1 MKSFV
6 TLGFAAVVTALPQA
20 SSESECA
27 STAPS
32 EFAITT
38 VNATTT
44 PSKRS
49 FERRQL
55 DGTLMISLNDGKL
68 TDQAGRTGYIA
79 GNYQFQFDS
88 PVQENAKETEGCGL
102 CSNGSMSLMGS
113 TVFYQCLSGDFYN
126 LYSQSTGA
134 QCIPIHIQA
143 TMAGPSSSGVSQ
155 ISDGQP
161 QATSAGPAV
170 SQISDGQPQASK
182 PVVTQISDGQPQASA
197 PAPVVTQISDG
208 QPQASAPVVTQI
220 SDGQPQ
226 ASAPVVT
233 QISDGQPQASAPLV
247 TQISDGQPQASAPA
261 GNLTGNATMPSM
273 PEFTGAAATG
283 AASIGALAAGFF
295 ALFALF

>member
-6 TLGFAAVVTALPQA
+6 AAGLVAAVAAYPQA

-27 STAPS
+27 SSADGT
-32 EFAITT
+32 FAITT
-38 VNATTT
+38 VNATEAPTR
-44 PSKRS
+44 RS
-49 FERRQL
+49 IERRQL
-55 DGTLMISLNDGKL
+55 DGTLMLSLEDGKL

-79 GNYQFQFDS
+79 ANYQFQFDA
-88 PVQENAKETEGCGL
+88 PVQEGALESEGFGL

-143 TMAGPSSSGVSQ
+143 TMSEGTSGVSQ
-155 ISDGQP
+155 IPDGQP
-161 QATSAGPAV
+161 QATSAAV
-170 SQISDGQPQASK
+170 TQISDGQPQASTPG
-182 PVVTQISDGQPQASA
+182 PVVTQISDGQPQAS
-197 PAPVVTQISDG
+197 S
-208 QPQASAPVVTQI
+208 PVVTQI

-261 GNLTGNATMPSM
+261 GNLTGNATMPPMS
-273 PEFTGAAATG
+273 EFTGAAATG

-295 ALFALF
+295 ALFSLL